1 MPPRPRPLAE
11 PARSPGGDLSFV
23 EAVAA
28 DRDLGLPRSVARA
41 LAWLTVCEPPEQTA
55 GQLAGAL
62 GLSAGSVSAAVATLT
77 GSGLVARHTV
87 PGDRRTYYRI
97 RPDAWATVLAGRLAV
112 VGRLKQHAETAG
124 AREAGGRLGALRDVT
139 ALWERR
145 LAELAAPAPPVRG
158 RKNRKARR

>member
-1 MPPRPRPLAE
+1 MPHPPRASGE
-11 PARSPGGDLSFV
+11 PAGSPRGDLSFV

-28 DRDLGLPRSVARA
+28 DPDLGLPRSVARA
-41 LAWLTVCEPPEQTA
+41 LAWLTVCEPPSQTA

-62 GLSAGSVSAAVATLT
+62 GLSAGSISAAVATLT
-77 GSGLVARHTV
+77 GSGLVTRHTV

-112 VGRLKQHAETAG
+112 VSRLKRHAETAG
-124 AREAGGRLGALRDVT
+124 AREVGDRLGALRDVT

-145 LAELAAPAPPVRG
+145 LAELTVPARPVRG
-158 RKNRKARR
+158 RKNRKAGR